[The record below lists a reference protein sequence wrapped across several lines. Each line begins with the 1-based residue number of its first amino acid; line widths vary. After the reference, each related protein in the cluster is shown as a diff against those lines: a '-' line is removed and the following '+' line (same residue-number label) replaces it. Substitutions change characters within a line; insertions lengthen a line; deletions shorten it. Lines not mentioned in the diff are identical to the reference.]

1 MANPY
6 RSAGTQRFSGP
17 PTPGYEE
24 DIKKRAALN
33 RAANP
38 TVMPEGG
45 PQPINGPGQRP
56 GLVPPATPAAPRISI
71 ADYGKQTPMTRVQPA
86 MGDSIPMPQAQAA
99 RIGFDPA
106 VTKGLATARQAR
118 IDATP
123 QPGDANFKGPTIPAP
138 ADPTVGPARPTI
150 PEYTASQVGRMTEL
164 NRQIGVLQALGQR
177 EGMGA
182 ENAQTLKDYEAEV
195 ADIKQR
201 PGQQTLGERMKDGAN
216 KVVESVKGAAGNVAE
231 ELSKIKL
238 QDLGVGE
245 PKMQDMGDS
254 PAKQAGK
261 KAGETVKKTKKT
273 VKEGVAVA
281 EKGVGDFAEG
291 YAEANPPKTKAGATP
306 KDTAPPSEKAGNKVR
321 EVWDSTVGA
330 AENFAKGLR
339 RKPGAPG
346 APGTPEAKAKT
357 PKVPGAPP
365 GPVRQGLGMAGRGLG
380 LAAVPAMA
388 DQIYREGPL
397 EAGGQMLTGGLEAG
411 ADVVGAYQN
420 MPPWEA
426 TKYAGRAA
434 LAGVGDMANDS
445 LRVLTGAVKASNP
458 FDPNA
463 PSYDQAMEQIRADPS
478 TRFGGIDAL
487 RETNRQAMSSAFT
500 ANQQQKR
507 QNLDNT
513 FGLAKQIGP
522 VQPLQGPQAVDPD
535 YWSGP
540 PPAEV
545 PGSGGLLQ
553 EPRYLPEQPGNF
565 GQSVQPASAGLDLTR
580 ALGVTP
586 AAPVPG
592 LSPPE
597 ELLQQPYD
605 FAFNQ
610 MRQATAGEQPVSL
623 MDKLANGLG
632 AKRSL
637 QEQADLAATARG
649 DRLRGEAG
657 FGDLAMGPPNPAV
670 YPDRYQPGSIP
681 ASAKPVVPPP
691 APAQRA
697 PSTNPSPLVYDAKRG
712 MYSETGPDVPMD
724 PRTAI
729 GGSRERYYT
738 PDQMQGDQGAAEANA
753 ANLRNK
759 ASSRLANGQ
768 GNELDVQTLD
778 ALNRGDSA
786 QGGLAAMRAMLAGE
800 KLDNQMSQ
808 ADLKENTDILE
819 AVMDRDPE
827 NANKRQAAFAKL
839 AARAQVADAQGTP
852 DPLVEQVGSLLAA
865 QSQKN
870 TGWFTKMTQ
879 FGTPPG
885 AEMFGY
891 GAPKTKIVPGSA
903 APQDFGGG
911 QYQAP
916 WLGANGVYD
925 ENAGLVWED
934 GTDPMADP
942 FMMQYLKRKQAARKQ
957 GNAQRIQSLYGG

>member
-24 DIKKRAALN
+24 DVKKRAALN
-33 RAANP
+33 RAAQP
-38 TVMPEGG
+38 TAMPEGG

-99 RIGFDPA
+99 RIGFDPV
-106 VTKGLATARQAR
+106 VTKGLAAARQAR

-123 QPGDANFKGPTIPAP
+123 QPGDANFKGPTVPAP
-138 ADPTVGPARPTI
+138 ADPTVGPARPAI
-150 PEYTASQVGRMTEL
+150 PEYTQAQIGRMTEL

-177 EGMGA
+177 EGLGA
-182 ENAQTLKDYEAEV
+182 MNAQTLKDYSGEI

-201 PGQQTLGERMKDGAN
+201 PGEQTLGERMKDGAN

-291 YAEANPPKTKAGATP
+291 YAEANPPKTKAGEMP

-321 EVWDSTVGA
+321 EGWDKTVGA
-330 AENFAKGLR
+330 AKNFTKGLR
-339 RKPGAPG
+339 REPGAPD
-346 APGTPEAKAKT
+346 TPEAKAKT

-380 LAAVPAMA
+380 LAAAPALA

-463 PSYDQAMEQIRADPS
+463 PSYDQAMERIRADPS

-507 QNLDNT
+507 QNLDNA

-522 VQPLQGPQAVDPD
+522 VQPLQGPQPVNPD

-540 PPAEV
+540 PPAEN
-545 PGSGGLLQ
+545 PGSMGLLQ

-565 GQSVQPASAGLDLTR
+565 GQSVQPANAGLDLTR

-632 AKRSL
+632 G
-637 QEQADLAATARG
+637 ARAG
-649 DRLRGEAG
+649 LIGEAQAAEARPA
-657 FGDLAMGPPNPAV
+657 LNIPPPSPNQRARTTLELPTGQ
-670 YPDRYQPGSIP
+670 PPYQPP
-681 ASAKPVVPPP
+681 SA
-691 APAQRA
+691 
-697 PSTNPSPLVYDAKRG
+697 NPSPLVYDPARG
-712 MYSETGPDVPMD
+712 TYSETGPDVPMD

-800 KLDNQMSQ
+800 KLNAQLQKEDRVEADKLLEDYFNETDNNKREAATTKLTGIMEQNPDSPLAMAIMSRAANMSQ
-808 ADLKENTDILE
+808 QEMGPLEKWFAEPANT
-819 AVMDRDPE
+819 PFGTT
-827 NANKRQAAFAKL
+827 NPAAFEGPLTEESSNWVAPNGFYDRNGKFVGNPKRLKSL
-839 AARAQVADAQGTP
+839 AQQQQLRAMMGLYNRDNYGLGGAR
-852 DPLVEQVGSLLAA
+852 
-865 QSQKN
+865 
-870 TGWFTKMTQ
+870 
-879 FGTPPG
+879 
-885 AEMFGY
+885 
-891 GAPKTKIVPGSA
+891 
-903 APQDFGGG
+903 
-911 QYQAP
+911 
-916 WLGANGVYD
+916 
-925 ENAGLVWED
+925 
-934 GTDPMADP
+934 
-942 FMMQYLKRKQAARKQ
+942 
-957 GNAQRIQSLYGG
+957 